1 MLAGALFTRV
11 VLLALVGA
19 ATAAAGAAT
28 YRVEGSLTHASFA
41 VPHLGFL
48 KQRGQFERVWG
59 TIVLDSAR
67 RTGSIDFILDAA
79 SVSTGWDARDE
90 FIRGENMF
98 DAAHFPSLRFRS
110 TRLVFEGGVLR
121 AVDGEFTLRGV
132 TLPIRLEVRELRCS
146 PMPTGA
152 REACRALVVGQISRA
167 AFGMDYAYPLIG
179 DEVELEFSITA
190 LRIRDDETESP

>member
-1 MLAGALFTRV
+1 MLAGALLTRI
-11 VLLALVGA
+11 VLVALVG
-19 ATAAAGAAT
+19 TAAPASAAPT
-28 YRVEGSLTHASFA
+28 YRVEGSLTHATFA
-41 VPHLGFL
+41 VPQLGFL
-48 KQRGQFERVWG
+48 KQRGHFERVWG

-110 TRLVFEGGVLR
+110 TRLIFDGPTLR

-132 TLPIRLEVRELRCS
+132 TLPIRLEVKELRCS

-152 REACRALVVGQISRA
+152 REACRAQVIGQISRA
-167 AFGMDYAYPLIG
+167 AFGMDYGFPLIG
-179 DEVELEFSITA
+179 DEVELEFSVTA
-190 LRIRDDETESP
+190 LRVRDDETESP